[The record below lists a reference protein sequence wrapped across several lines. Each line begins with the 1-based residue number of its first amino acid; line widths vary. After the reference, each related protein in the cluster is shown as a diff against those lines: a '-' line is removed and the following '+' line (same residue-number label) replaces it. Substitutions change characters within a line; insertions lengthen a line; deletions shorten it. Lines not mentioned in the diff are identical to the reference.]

1 MNKRQSLFMPIK
13 LPQVTLADVRLNNL
27 LLNKTTALP
36 FKLSDAITGYCTL
49 FPGHDV
55 QRHTC
60 PVSMT
65 LEIGG
70 TLAGLWL
77 SAWPL
82 ADAIQ
87 QFVPMTLLN
96 DLPENLRIGIVENA
110 LAPLLTRASQGLGL
124 SISIQ
129 SLSAERASL
138 PVTHMPLGFSLRL
151 VDSNAARPYEGWG
164 LLLLDTHLYPHLQER
179 LRHWP
184 SALNPDWEEHH
195 TKLRLEISRGTFSM
209 QEINDLQANDLILLE
224 DTRFLEDDTL
234 RLRLDSGYY
243 CEATLEFRQRST
255 LTITSEWLAVSTN
268 DPQQTIEHIAQI
280 PVQLSFDLGEK
291 TLSFN
296 EVRQLHPGYVLEL
309 GKSLPEIVQIRS
321 QHRLIGTGELVEIN
335 GRVGVRIISLLN
347 KKAKGS

>member
-1 MNKRQSLFMPIK
+1 MNKRQNLSMPIK
-13 LPQVTLADVRLNNL
+13 LPQLTLADVRLNNL
-27 LLNKTTALP
+27 LLNKAAELP
-36 FKLSDAITGYCTL
+36 FALHDAITGHCTL
-49 FPGHDV
+49 FPGHDA
-55 QRHTC
+55 QRQIC
-60 PVSMT
+60 PIGMT

-82 ADAIQ
+82 AEAIQ
-87 QFVPMTLLN
+87 QFVPTTLLN
-96 DLPENLRIGIVENA
+96 SLPENLRIGIIENA
-110 LAPLLTRASQGLGL
+110 LAPLITQASQGLGL

-129 SLSAERASL
+129 SMSAERESL
-138 PVTHMPLGFSLRL
+138 PATHMSLGFSLRL
-151 VDSNAARPYEGWG
+151 EDSHAALLYEGSG
-164 LLLLDTHLYPHLQER
+164 LLLLDAQLYPHLQER
-179 LRHWP
+179 LRPWP
-184 SALNPDWEEHH
+184 SAFNPDWEEHP
-195 TKLRLEISRGTFSM
+195 TNLRIEISRSTFSM
-209 QEINDLQANDLILLE
+209 QEINNLQPNDLILLE
-224 DTRFLEDDTL
+224 DTRFLEDDIL